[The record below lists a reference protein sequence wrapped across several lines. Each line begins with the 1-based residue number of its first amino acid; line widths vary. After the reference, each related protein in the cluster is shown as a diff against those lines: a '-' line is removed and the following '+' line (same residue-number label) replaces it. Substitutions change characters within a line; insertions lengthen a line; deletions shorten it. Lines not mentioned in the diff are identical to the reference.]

1 MSLKL
6 GFDSNTSR
14 EARSVDD
21 SEQNNAKVH
30 VLKERE
36 AESLARVP
44 PLHYP
49 NCWRSGSA
57 IRITARAMP
66 ITEDYSGSARVSLT
80 IPQSPLLYEFRCC
93 PARVSLPILLKAIVQ
108 LSPSGR
114 FSSVNR

>member
-66 ITEDYSGSARVSLT
+66 ITRT
-80 IPQSPLLYEFRCC
+80 IRAQPEF
-93 PARVSLPILLKAIVQ
+93 P
-108 LSPSGR
+108 SPSRNRLCCMSFVVAPREYRCR
-114 FSSVNR
+114 FS